1 MVELET
7 LRAEYNLLTDE
18 ENEELKPLR
27 EELQSIE
34 KVEDKKRDDAVRE
47 LQTLHDKQIADLRKK
62 HAEEMEAVKKEHDNA
77 LTSVVAPVEEKMRD
91 IRNKRKEKIKELVKQ
106 IDNKVE
112 EIGLSNCARC
122 EKEFREDELQVQDD
136 YDTEYHGDCLC
147 SDCIE
152 YHTCQ
157 KCDKE
162 SKQSTWKECKACYE
176 DACCV
181 IPRINIK
188 ELCECHGGDNYF
200 GQSSYR
206 STTDKLMLCDNC
218 FEEVEGKDFKV
229 MTCGVFT
236 CDDCRY
242 RHREGCRGCE
252 VEDDFSYSRG
262 GW

>member
-18 ENEELKPLR
+18 ANEELKPLR

-62 HAEEMEAVKKEHDNA
+62 HKEEMEALKKEHSST
-77 LTSVVAPVEEKMRD
+77 LTSVAAPIHAKIRD
-91 IRNKRKEKIKELVKQ
+91 IRNKRKEKIEELVMQ
-106 IDNKVE
+106 IDSKVE

-122 EKEFREDELQVQDD
+122 EKEVLEDELQEQDE
-136 YDTEYHGDCLC
+136 YDTEYHGEHLC
-147 SDCIE
+147 SDCID

-181 IPRINIK
+181 IPRVSIK
-188 ELCECHGGDNYF
+188 ELCECRGGDIYF
-200 GQSSYR
+200 GQSSY
-206 STTDKLMLCDNC
+206 TTDKLIELCDNC
-218 FEEVEGKDFKV
+218 FEEVEGKDTKA
-229 MTCGVFT
+229 MTCGVYT

-242 RHREGCRGCE
+242 GHRDRCRGCT
-252 VEDDFSYSRG
+252 VEDDFSYDRG